1 MLQPGALIV
10 INRPA
15 IGVPAGSMALIIRSD
30 LPESQQTLRASDR
43 EQVHT
48 VQILGSNRTRRY
60 LARDLE
66 VLA

>member
-1 MLQPGALIV
+1 MLQPGILVA

-15 IGVPAGSMALIIRSD
+15 IGVPAGSMALIIKSD
-30 LPESQQTLRASDR
+30 LPAQWTGGLGPGR
-43 EQVHT
+43 EQIHT

-66 VLA
+66 VIA